1 MRLTTALVGLALIVP
16 CAAPGQGSRADRP
29 FTVAPAV
36 LHQGGDYT
44 VAARF
49 GALAG
54 SRRHQVAR
62 AFPSSRYWRAEGKG
76 TLALDADLNPDP
88 IQLDLAA
95 GIAVSLAKPRV
106 IVFNPADV
114 DAPGSAMEFDY
125 GTLSLAAL
133 GHVVTNQRRS
143 EARMALGA
151 ELVYTHDHQSGG
163 WPLVPGVYATV
174 GFARPIVS
182 DLRDSLGV
190 PEDDSYTRLE
200 LGAAWHVS
208 ADRAW
213 LPSAL
218 RPIWLHAEVTGYRD
232 EGVDAAVEALRVEDG
247 TRVALGVAYR
257 FLSAERG
264 LIDELFVRWTDGE
277 TPTLPAPRRAW
288 MLGVVVAPR

>member
-1 MRLTTALVGLALIVP
+1 MRLTTAVAGLAMALP
-16 CAAPGQGSRADRP
+16 CTLPAQDSRADRP
-29 FTVAPAV
+29 VTVAPAV
-36 LHQGGDYT
+36 LHESGDYT
-44 VAARF
+44 IAARF
-49 GALAG
+49 GVLAG

-88 IQLDLAA
+88 IQLDVAA

-106 IVFNPADV
+106 IVFSPEDV

-125 GTLSLAAL
+125 GTLSLATL
-133 GHVVTNQRRS
+133 GHLVTNQRRS
-143 EARMALGA
+143 EARVALGA
-151 ELVYTHDHQSGG
+151 ELVYTHDHQSGA
-163 WPLVPGVYATV
+163 WPLIPVVYATV

-208 ADRAW
+208 ADRTW
-213 LPSAL
+213 MPSAL
-218 RPIWLHAEVTGYRD
+218 RPIWLHAEVATYRD
-232 EGVDAAVEALRVEDG
+232 EGVDATVEALGVDDG
-247 TRVALGVAYR
+247 ARVALGVAYR
-257 FLSAERG
+257 FLRAERG
-264 LIDELFVRWTDGE
+264 LVDELFVRWTDGE

-288 MLGVVVAPR
+288 MVGVVVAPR